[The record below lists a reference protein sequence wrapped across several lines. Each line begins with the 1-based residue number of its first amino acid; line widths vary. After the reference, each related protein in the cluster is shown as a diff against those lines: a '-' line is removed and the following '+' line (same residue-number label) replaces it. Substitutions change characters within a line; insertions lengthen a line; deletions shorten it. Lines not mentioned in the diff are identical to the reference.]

1 MKSKINI
8 IISVFVFTILLFFSC
23 KKSENSTEDESYVKG
38 KAEIYVDESLLPI
51 VEDQEM
57 VFESKYQKADIT
69 LIPKSDSDIVNLVL
83 QRKIDIAVLSHEL
96 TKAQEEKLKA
106 IDVIGKNTPFCSDA
120 IALIVNAGN
129 SKTTI
134 TTSEIYD
141 VLKGKNST
149 VQFVFDNEN
158 SSTLSYLME
167 KANVKS
173 LSKNV
178 TALKNNL
185 EVIKFVSE
193 NNNSIGFVGVNWL
206 LNPSIEMENT
216 IKKVKVLAV
225 GESIKKAVKPTQ
237 SYIETKEYPF
247 IRKIY
252 LLNYQGRTGLGMGFA
267 SFVKSEVGQ
276 RITLKS
282 GLAPIKIPTRQIRI
296 IKNNKKK

>member
-1 MKSKINI
+1 MRTNI
-8 IISVFVFTILLFFSC
+8 KKMTAIVVLIILVIFSC

-51 VEDQEM
+51 VEDQEL
-57 VFESKYQKADIT
+57 VFESKYPKANIK
-69 LIPKSDSDIVNLVL
+69 LIPKADSDIVNLIL

-96 TKAQEEKLKA
+96 TKSQEDKLKA

-120 IALIVNAGN
+120 IALVVNQKS
-129 SKTTI
+129 SKTAI
-134 TTSEIYD
+134 TVSEVFEI
-141 VLKGKNST
+141 LKGKNT
-149 VQFVFDNEN
+149 DVQFVFDNEN
-158 SSTLSYLME
+158 SSTLSYLMQ

-178 TALKNNL
+178 TALKSNL
-185 EVIKFVSE
+185 EVVKFVSE

-206 LNPSIEMENT
+206 LNPSIELENT
-216 IKKVKVLAV
+216 INEVKVLAV

-247 IRKIY
+247 IRKIF

-276 RITLKS
+276 RIILKS
-282 GLAPIKIPTRQIRI
+282 GLVPVKIPTREIRI
-296 IKNNKKK
+296 VKSNKKK

>member
-1 MKSKINI
+1 MKKII
-8 IISVFVFTILLFFSC
+8 YILVVLVLVVFAC
-23 KKSENSTEDESYVKG
+23 KKSENATEDESYVKG

-57 VFESKYQKADIT
+57 VFESKYPKANIK
-69 LIPKSDSDIVNLVL
+69 LIPQSDSDIVNLLL

-96 TKAQEEKLKA
+96 TATQEKTLKN

-120 IALIVNAGN
+120 IALIVSQGN
-129 SKTTI
+129 TKTTI
-134 TTSEIYD
+134 TTSEVYEI
-141 VLKGKNST
+141 LNGKKT
-149 VQFVFDNEN
+149 DYQYVFDNEN
-158 SSTLSYLME
+158 SSTLSYLMN
-167 KANVKS
+167 KAGVKTLPKS
-173 LSKNV
+173 I

-206 LNPSIEMENT
+206 LNPSLELEST

-225 GESIKKAVKPTQ
+225 GSTNENAVKPTQ
-237 SYIETKEYPF
+237 EYIETKTYPF
-247 IRKIY
+247 VRKIY

-276 RITLKS
+276 RIILKS
-282 GLAPIKIPTRQIRI
+282 GLVPVKIPTREIRI
-296 IKNNKKK
+296 VKNNKKK

>member
-1 MKSKINI
+1 MSNMKKISI
-8 IISVFVFTILLFFSC
+8 VYVLIVLVIFAC

-38 KAEIYVDESLLPI
+38 KATIYVDESLLPI

-57 VFESKYQKADIT
+57 VFESKYPKATIT
-69 LIPKSDSDIVNLVL
+69 LIPNSDSDIVNLLL

-96 TKAQEEKLKA
+96 TKTQEDKLKA
-106 IDVIGKNTPFCSDA
+106 NDVIGKNTPFCSDG
-120 IALIVNAGN
+120 IAVIVNAGN
-129 SKTTI
+129 SKSTI

-158 SSTLSYLME
+158 SSTLSYLMD

-173 LSKNV
+173 LSKSV

-206 LNPSIEMENT
+206 LNPSIELEGT

-225 GESIKKAVKPTQ
+225 GASGKKAVKPTQ
-237 SYIETKEYPF
+237 SNIETKEYPF

-282 GLAPIKIPTRQIRI
+282 GLAPIKIPTREIRI
-296 IKNNKKK
+296 IKNNK

>member
-1 MKSKINI
+1 MKKII
-8 IISVFVFTILLFFSC
+8 FIFAVIVLVIFAC

-57 VFESKYQKADIT
+57 VFESKYQKAAIT

-96 TKAQEEKLKA
+96 TKSQEVKLKA

-120 IALIVNAGN
+120 IALVVNQKS
-129 SKTTI
+129 SKTAI
-134 TTSEIYD
+134 TVSEVFDI
-141 VLKGKNST
+141 LKGKNSE
-149 VQFVFDNEN
+149 VQFVFDNQN
-158 SSTLSYLME
+158 SSTLSYLMN

-173 LSKNV
+173 LSKNI

-193 NNNSIGFVGVNWL
+193 NNNSIGFIGVNWL
-206 LNPSIEMENT
+206 LNPSIELEST
-216 IKKVKVLAV
+216 IKNVKVLAV

-247 IRKIY
+247 TRKIY

-276 RITLKS
+276 RIILKS
-282 GLAPIKIPTRQIRI
+282 GLAPVKIPTREIRI
-296 IKNNKKK
+296 VKSNKKK

>member
-1 MKSKINI
+1 MSNMKKISI
-8 IISVFVFTILLFFSC
+8 VYVLIVSVIFAC

-38 KAEIYVDESLLPI
+38 KAAIYVDESLLPI

-57 VFESKYQKADIT
+57 VFESKYPKAAIT
-69 LIPKSDSDIVNLVL
+69 LIPKSDSDIVNLLL
-83 QRKIDIAVLSHEL
+83 QRKIDLAVLSHEL
-96 TKAQEEKLKA
+96 TKAQEDKLNA
-106 IDVIGKNTPFCSDA
+106 NDVIGKNTPFCSDA

-141 VLKGKNST
+141 VLKGKNTS

-158 SSTLSYLME
+158 SSTLSYLMY

-173 LSKNV
+173 LSKSV

-206 LNPSIEMENT
+206 LNPSIELEGT

-225 GESIKKAVKPTQ
+225 GASGKKAVKPTQ
-237 SYIETKEYPF
+237 SNIETKEYPF

-282 GLAPIKIPTRQIRI
+282 GLAPIKIPTREIRI
-296 IKNNKKK
+296 IKNNKQK

>member
-1 MKSKINI
+1 MKKII
-8 IISVFVFTILLFFSC
+8 FIFAVIVLVIFAC
-23 KKSENSTEDESYVKG
+23 KKSENSTDDESYVKG

-57 VFESKYQKADIT
+57 VFESKYPKANIK
-69 LIPKSDSDIVNLVL
+69 LIPEADSDIVNLIL

-96 TKAQEEKLKA
+96 TKSQEDKLKA
-106 IDVIGKNTPFCSDA
+106 IDVIGKNTAFCTDA
-120 IALIVNAGN
+120 IALVVNQKS
-129 SKTTI
+129 SKTAI
-134 TTSEIYD
+134 SVSEVFEI
-141 VLKGKNST
+141 LKGQKT
-149 VQFVFDNEN
+149 YAQFVFDNEN

-178 TALKNNL
+178 TALKSNL
-185 EVIKFVSE
+185 EVIKFVAE

-206 LNPSIEMENT
+206 LNPSIELEST
-216 IKKVKVLAV
+216 IKEVKVLAV
-225 GESIKKAVKPTQ
+225 GESIQKAVKPTQ

-247 IRKIY
+247 TRKIY

-276 RITLKS
+276 RIILKS
-282 GLAPIKIPTRQIRI
+282 GLAPVKIPTREIRI
-296 IKNNKKK
+296 VKSNKKK

>member
-1 MKSKINI
+1 MKKII
-8 IISVFVFTILLFFSC
+8 YIFVLLILVIFSC
-23 KKSENSTEDESYVKG
+23 KKSENSNEDESYVIG
-38 KAEIYVDESLLPI
+38 KAKIYVDESLLPI

-57 VFESKYQKADIT
+57 VFESKYPKANIK
-69 LIPKSDSDIVNLVL
+69 LIPQADSDIVNLLL

-96 TKAQEEKLKA
+96 TKSQEDKLKA

-120 IALIVNAGN
+120 IALVVNQKS
-129 SKTTI
+129 SKTAI
-134 TTSEIYD
+134 TVAEVFEI
-141 VLKGKNST
+141 LKGQKT
-149 VQFVFDNEN
+149 DVQFVFDNEN
-158 SSTLSYLME
+158 SSTLSDLME

-178 TALKNNL
+178 TALKSNL

-206 LNPSIEMENT
+206 LNPSIEMEST
-216 IKKVKVLAV
+216 IEKVKVLAV
-225 GESIKKAVKPTQ
+225 GESIQKAVKPTQ
-237 SYIETKEYPF
+237 SNIETKEYPF
-247 IRKIY
+247 TRKIY

-282 GLAPIKIPTRQIRI
+282 GLAPIKIPTREIRI
-296 IKNNKKK
+296 VKNNKKK

>member
-1 MKSKINI
+1 MRSNI
-8 IISVFVFTILLFFSC
+8 KKMAAIFVLIILVIFAC

-51 VEDQEM
+51 VEDLEL
-57 VFESKYQKADIT
+57 VFESKYPKANIK
-69 LIPKSDSDIVNLVL
+69 LIPQADSDIVNLVL

-96 TKAQEEKLKA
+96 TKSQEDKLKA

-120 IALIVNAGN
+120 IALVVSQKS
-129 SKTTI
+129 SKTAI
-134 TTSEIYD
+134 TVAEVFEI
-141 VLKGKNST
+141 LKGQKT
-149 VQFVFDNEN
+149 DVQFVFDNEN
-158 SSTLSYLME
+158 SSSLSNLME

-178 TALKNNL
+178 TALKSNL
-185 EVIKFVSE
+185 DVIKFVSE

-206 LNPSIEMENT
+206 LNPSIEMEST
-216 IKKVKVLAV
+216 IEKVKVLAV
-225 GESIKKAVKPTQ
+225 GESIQKAVKPTQ
-237 SYIETKEYPF
+237 SNIETKEYPF
-247 IRKIY
+247 TRKIY

-282 GLAPIKIPTRQIRI
+282 GLAPIKIPTREIRI
-296 IKNNKKK
+296 VKNNKKK